1 MIPYNQSGFKPGDS
15 CANQLLSITHE
26 MYQSFDD
33 NLDVRAVVLDI
44 YMEMTYL
51 KYLIRYGIKVLYT
64 NSSKM
69 GYRVIF

>member
-1 MIPYNQSGFKPGDS
+1 
-15 CANQLLSITHE
+15 